1 MLIKRNEHVPEA
13 KRIKEQNTETDSDL
27 GKAWYQHDLVL

>member
-1 MLIKRNEHVPEA
+1 MYQKQREKKKQE
-13 KRIKEQNTETDSDL
+13 EQNAETDSDL